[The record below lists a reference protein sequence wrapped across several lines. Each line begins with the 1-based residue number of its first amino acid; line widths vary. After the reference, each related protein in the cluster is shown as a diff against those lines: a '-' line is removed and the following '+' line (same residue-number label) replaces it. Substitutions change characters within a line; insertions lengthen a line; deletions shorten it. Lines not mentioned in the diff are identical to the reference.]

1 MAKLGKNSIG
11 GSAFVVFG
19 EEMTV
24 CGCERVICYTEEK
37 VVLGMRGG
45 RLTAVGKNLTVA
57 TFFGSEIKIR
67 GDVRAAVFT
76 ENGEKDNDS

>member
-1 MAKLGKNSIG
+1 MLRKNAIG

-19 EEMTV
+19 KEMTV
-24 CGCERVICYTEEK
+24 CGCERVICYTDER

-45 RLTAVGKNLTVA
+45 RLTAEGKSLTVA

-67 GDVRAAVFT
+67 GDVRAALFT
-76 ENGEKDNDS
+76 EDGEDK

>member
-1 MAKLGKNSIG
+1 MLRKNSIG

-19 EEMTV
+19 KEMTV
-24 CGCERVICYTEEK
+24 CGCEKVVCYTDER

-45 RLTAVGKNLTVA
+45 KLTAEGKDLTVA

-67 GDVRAAVFT
+67 GDVRAAIFT
-76 ENGEKDNDS
+76 ENGEDK